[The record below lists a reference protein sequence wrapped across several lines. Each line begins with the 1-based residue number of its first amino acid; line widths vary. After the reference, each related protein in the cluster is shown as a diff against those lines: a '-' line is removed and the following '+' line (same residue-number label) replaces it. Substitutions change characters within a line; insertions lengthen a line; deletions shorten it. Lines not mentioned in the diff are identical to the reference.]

1 MRTRVL
7 FLCTDNAVQSPA
19 AEAILRTVA
28 GDLRFEALSA
38 GVTPVG
44 AFDRR
49 LLDTLHAHGIAPPPG
64 APKGIEAVPGKAY
77 DHVVTLSDD
86 VRGRGASLR
95 AAERMHWSFGLD
107 GENDLAYRSLIV
119 GLRRRIELFVTV
131 LDKARDR
138 SR

>member
-19 AEAILRTVA
+19 AEAILRAVV

-49 LLDTLHAHGIAPPPG
+49 LLASLQAHGVAPPPG
-64 APKGIEAVPGKAY
+64 APKGIEAVAGKAY
-77 DHVVTLSDD
+77 DHVVTLTDD
-86 VRGRGASLR
+86 VQETGASVP
-95 AAERMHWSFGLD
+95 AAEWMHWSFALD
-107 GENDLAYRSLIV
+107 GTDDLAYRRLIV

-131 LDKARDR
+131 IDKARDS

>member
-19 AEAILRTVA
+19 AEAILRAVA
-28 GDLRFEALSA
+28 SDRRFEALSA
-38 GVTPVG
+38 GVTPAG

-49 LLDTLHAHGIAPPPG
+49 LLASLEAHGIAPPPG
-64 APKGIEAVPGKAY
+64 APKRIEAVAGNAY
-77 DHVVTLSDD
+77 HHVVTFSDD
-86 VRGRGASLR
+86 AQQRGASLP
-95 AAERMHWSFGLD
+95 AAERMHWSFPLD
-107 GENDLAYRSLIV
+107 GADDLAYRRLIV

-131 LDKARDR
+131 IDKARDP

>member
-7 FLCTDNAVQSPA
+7 FLCTDNALQSPM
-19 AEAILRTVA
+19 AEAILRAVA

-49 LLDTLHAHGIAPPPG
+49 LLASLQAHGIAPPPG
-64 APKGIEAVPGKAY
+64 IPKGIEAVAGKAY

-86 VRGRGASLR
+86 VRQRGASVP
-95 AAERMHWSFGLD
+95 AADWMHWPFALD
-107 GENDLAYRSLIV
+107 GADDFAYRTLIV

-131 LDKARDR
+131 IDKARGPTP
-138 SR
+138 

>member
-19 AEAILRTVA
+19 AEAILRAVA

-49 LLDTLHAHGIAPPPG
+49 LIASLQAHGVAPPPG
-64 APKGIEAVPGKAY
+64 APKAIEAVTGKAY
-77 DHVVTLSDD
+77 DHVVTLTDD
-86 VRGRGASLR
+86 VQETGLQLA
-95 AAERMHWSFGLD
+95 AAERMHWSFALD
-107 GENDLAYRSLIV
+107 GADDLAYRRLIV

-131 LDKARDR
+131 IEKARGPTP
-138 SR
+138 